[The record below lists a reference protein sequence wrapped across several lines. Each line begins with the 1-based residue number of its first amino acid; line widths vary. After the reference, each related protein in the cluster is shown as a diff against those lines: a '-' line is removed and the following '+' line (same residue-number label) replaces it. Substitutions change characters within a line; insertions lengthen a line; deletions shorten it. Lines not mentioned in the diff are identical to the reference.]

1 MRYKI
6 ELSQEAQI
14 ELDVNL
20 CFFRA
25 QDLDLSKEF
34 LEGFKRCL
42 TFLAT
47 NPELFQ
53 KRYKEI
59 RIVHFEEF
67 KYSIHYVIHDKS
79 VKILRI
85 LHQKQWY

>member
-6 ELSQEAQI
+6 EISQEAQV
-14 ELDVNL
+14 ELDVTL

-25 QDLDLSKEF
+25 QDIKLSKEF
-34 LEGFKRCL
+34 LEDFKKGL
-42 TFLAT
+42 TFLET

-59 RIVHFEEF
+59 RIIHFKEF